1 VRVFVA
7 ALAFAAVV
15 PFVPSGAVA
24 SEQFELLRLDGSYL
38 KWGAPRLGTPAQVRY
53 AFATAPVHFA
63 GAINCESMVPLGP
76 LLAASHVERSRFRE
90 EVAAAFGMW
99 QRAADITFAETDDP
113 ASADIL
119 IGTQATPRGFA
130 FTNVDYDRAD
140 PAPVRRIAKSLICLS
155 PAKTWKVGFDGNMDV
170 YDIRYTVAHE
180 VGHAIGLDHPSPS
193 GQLMSFRYGE
203 DFRVLRSGD
212 ASGAVR
218 LYGKPG
224 TPVAAAPPTPAG
236 GATPDMALR

>member
-1 VRVFVA
+1 VRAFVA
-7 ALAFAAVV
+7 VLALATVGPLVA
-15 PFVPSGAVA
+15 SGAAA

-38 KWGAPRLGTPAQVRY
+38 KWGTPRLGTPAQVRY
-53 AFATAPVHFA
+53 AFVTEPVRFA
-63 GAINCESMVPLGP
+63 GAINCEAMVPLDP
-76 LLAASHVERSRFRE
+76 LLATSHVERARFRE
-90 EVAAAFGMW
+90 EVAAAFDMW
-99 QRAADITFAETDDP
+99 RRAADVTFAETSDP

-119 IGTQATPRGFA
+119 IGAQASPRGFA

-140 PAPVRRIAKSLICLS
+140 PSPVGRIKKSLICLN
-155 PAKTWKVGFDGNMDV
+155 PTKAWKVGFDGNMDV
-170 YDIRYTVAHE
+170 YDIRYVIGHE

-212 ASGAVR
+212 ASGAAM

-224 TPVAAAPPTPAG
+224 TPVAAAPPQPAG
-236 GATPDMALR
+236 GRAPDMALR